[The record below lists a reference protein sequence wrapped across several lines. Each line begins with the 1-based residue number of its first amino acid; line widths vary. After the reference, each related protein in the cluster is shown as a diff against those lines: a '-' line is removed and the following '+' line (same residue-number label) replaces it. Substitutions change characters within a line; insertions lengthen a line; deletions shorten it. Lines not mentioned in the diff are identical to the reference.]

1 MSEPVGELVDGF
13 TRLRLD
19 FGYDG
24 TDFFG
29 WSKQTDLRTIQGEFI
44 KALTLIFGDD
54 DNGFG
59 LRVAGRTD
67 AGVHA
72 VGCVL
77 HMDLSD
83 AQLKRLGRN
92 DSMDDIAYKLNGV
105 LPSDIRVNRVSV
117 APAGFDARFSAINRR
132 YRYRLADQ
140 LAAKNPLES
149 RYTLETWGKLDTD
162 AMNEA
167 GQVLIGLHDFASFCK
182 PREGSTTIRELQEIT
197 VKRVPNG
204 VVEIEIQADAFCHNM
219 VRSIVGALIGVGQ
232 GKADAAK
239 IKELLEKTNREGSFK
254 VVSPHGL
261 QLMAIGYP
269 ADELL
274 AVQAREARN
283 LRTLDDFQGDN

>member
-1 MSEPVGELVDGF
+1 MNEPVDELVDGF

-29 WSKQTDLRTIQGEFI
+29 WSKQTDLRTIQGEFL
-44 KALTLIFGDD
+44 KALTLIFGEVE
-54 DNGFG
+54 NGFG

-72 VGCVL
+72 VGQVL
-77 HMDLSD
+77 HMDILDS
-83 AQLKRLGRN
+83 QLKRLGRN
-92 DSMDDIAYKLNGV
+92 NSMADIAYKLNGL
-105 LPSDIRVNRVSV
+105 LPLDIRINKVSV
-117 APAGFDARFSAINRR
+117 APEGFDARFSAINRR

-140 LAAKNPLES
+140 TATKNPLES
-149 RYTLETWGKLDTD
+149 RFTLETFGNLDTD

-167 GQVLIGLHDFASFCK
+167 GRVLLGLHDFASFCK
-182 PREGSTTIRELQEIT
+182 PREGSTTIRELQEI
-197 VKRVPNG
+197 VVNRVANG
-204 VVEIEIQADAFCHNM
+204 VVEIEVQADAFCHNM

-269 ADELL
+269 ADDLL
-274 AVQAREARN
+274 AVQAKEARN
-283 LRTLDDFQGDN
+283 LRTLEDN

>member
-1 MSEPVGELVDGF
+1 MSEPVDELVDGF
-13 TRLRLD
+13 TRLRVD

-29 WSKQTDLRTIQGEFI
+29 WSKQPELRTIQGEFI
-44 KALTLIFGDD
+44 KAFALIFGEDEND
-54 DNGFG
+54 FG

-72 VGCVL
+72 IGQVL
-77 HMDLSD
+77 HADLSD

-92 DSMDDIAYKLNGV
+92 DSMEDIAYKLNSL
-105 LPSDIRVNRVSV
+105 LPIDIRVNRVSI

-140 LAAKNPLES
+140 QAVKNPLES
-149 RYTLETWGKLDTD
+149 RFTLETWGNLDVA
-162 AMNEA
+162 AMNAA

-197 VKRVPNG
+197 VTRVAGG
-204 VVEIEIQADAFCHNM
+204 VVEVEIQADAFCHNM

-232 GKADAAK
+232 GKADAEK

-261 QLMAIGYP
+261 QLLAIGYP

-274 AVQAREARN
+274 AQQARDARA
-283 LRTLDDFQGDN
+283 LRSLDG

>member
-1 MSEPVGELVDGF
+1 MSEPVDELVDGF

-29 WSKQTDLRTIQGEFI
+29 WSKQPELRTIQGEFI
-44 KALTLIFGDD
+44 KAFTLIFGEDEND
-54 DNGFG
+54 YG

-77 HMDLSD
+77 HADLSE

-92 DSMDDIAYKLNGV
+92 DSMEDIAYKLNGL
-105 LPSDIRVNRVSV
+105 LPLDIRINKVSI
-117 APAGFDARFSAINRR
+117 APPGFDARFSAINRR

-149 RYTLETWGKLDTD
+149 RFTLDTYGKLDTD

-167 GQVLIGLHDFASFCK
+167 GQVLLGLHDFASFCK
-182 PREGSTTIRELQEIT
+182 PREGATTIRELQEIT
-197 VKRVPNG
+197 VNRVANG

-261 QLMAIGYP
+261 QLLAIGYP

-274 AVQAREARN
+274 AHQAREARN
-283 LRTLDDFQGDN
+283 FRTLDAD

>member
-1 MSEPVGELVDGF
+1 MSEPVDELVDGF

-29 WSKQTDLRTIQGEFI
+29 WSKQTDLRTIQGEFL
-44 KALTLIFGDD
+44 KALSLIFGED

-83 AQLKRLGRN
+83 SQLKRLGRN
-92 DSMDDIAYKLNGV
+92 DSMEDIAYKLNGV
-105 LPSDIRVNRVSV
+105 LPTDIRVNKVSL

-149 RYTLETWGKLDTD
+149 RYTLETWGKLDIES
-162 AMNEA
+162 MNEA
-167 GQVLIGLHDFASFCK
+167 GQVLLGLHDFASFCK

-269 ADELL
+269 VDELL
-274 AVQAREARN
+274 ATQAREARN
-283 LRTLDDFQGDN
+283 LRTLDDLQGDN

>member
-1 MSEPVGELVDGF
+1 MSEPVDELVDGF
-13 TRLRLD
+13 TRLRVD

-29 WSKQTDLRTIQGEFI
+29 WSKQPELRTIQGEYI
-44 KALTLIFGDD
+44 KALTLIFGEDEND
-54 DNGFG
+54 FG

-72 VGCVL
+72 IGQVL
-77 HMDLSD
+77 HLDLSED
-83 AQLKRLGRN
+83 QLKRLGRN
-92 DSMDDIAYKLNGV
+92 DSMEDIAYKLNSL
-105 LPSDIRVNRVSV
+105 LPTDIRVSKVSI
-117 APAGFDARFSAINRR
+117 APSGFDARFSAINRR

-149 RYTLETWGKLDTD
+149 RFTLETWGKLDVE
-162 AMNEA
+162 AMNQA

-197 VKRVPNG
+197 VTRAANG

-261 QLMAIGYP
+261 ALLAIGYP

-274 AVQAREARN
+274 AQQAREARA
-283 LRTLDDFQGDN
+283 LRTLED

>member
-1 MSEPVGELVDGF
+1 MSEPVDELVDGF

-24 TDFFG
+24 TDFYG
-29 WSKQTDLRTIQGEFI
+29 WSKQPDLRTIQGEFI
-44 KALTLIFGDD
+44 KAFTLIFGED
-54 DNGFG
+54 DNDFGF
-59 LRVAGRTD
+59 RVAGRTD

-77 HMDLSD
+77 HCDLSA

-92 DSMDDIAYKLNGV
+92 DSMEDIAYKLNGL
-105 LPSDIRVNRVSV
+105 LPIDIRVSKVSV

-140 LAAKNPLES
+140 LAVKNPLES
-149 RYTLETWGKLDTD
+149 RFTLETYGKLDTE
-162 AMNEA
+162 AMNAA
-167 GQVLIGLHDFASFCK
+167 GKVLLGLHDFASFCK
-182 PREGSTTIRELQEIT
+182 PREGATTIRELQEILVQRT
-197 VKRVPNG
+197 ANG

-254 VVSPHGL
+254 VVAPHGL

-274 AVQAREARN
+274 AKQAQEARN
-283 LRTLDDFQGDN
+283 FRTLDEVQGDN

>member
-1 MSEPVGELVDGF
+1 MSEPVDDLVDGF

-29 WSKQTDLRTIQGEFI
+29 WSKQPDLRTIQGEFI
-44 KALTLIFGDD
+44 KALTLIFGEDE
-54 DNGFG
+54 NGFG

-92 DSMDDIAYKLNGV
+92 DSMEDIAYKLNTL
-105 LPSDIRVNRVSV
+105 LPTDIRVNKVSI
-117 APAGFDARFSAINRR
+117 APVGFDARFSAINRR

-140 LAAKNPLES
+140 DAEKNPLES
-149 RYTLETWGKLDTD
+149 RFTLETYGHLNVT

-167 GQVLIGLHDFASFCK
+167 GKVLLGLHDFASFCK

-197 VKRVPNG
+197 VRRVANG
-204 VVEIEIQADAFCHNM
+204 VVEIEVQADAFCHNM

-254 VVSPHGL
+254 VVAPHGL

-269 ADELL
+269 ADEQL
-274 AVQAREARN
+274 ASQAREARN
-283 LRTLDDFQGDN
+283 LRSLDDSPGHN

>member
-1 MSEPVGELVDGF
+1 MSEPVDELVDGF

-24 TDFFG
+24 TDFYG
-29 WSKQTDLRTIQGEFI
+29 WSKQPELRTIQGEFI
-44 KALTLIFGDD
+44 KAFTLIFGED
-54 DNGFG
+54 DNDFG

-77 HMDLSD
+77 HADLTD

-92 DSMDDIAYKLNGV
+92 DSMEDIAYKLNGL
-105 LPSDIRVNRVSV
+105 LPIDIRVNKVSI
-117 APAGFDARFSAINRR
+117 APTGFDARFSAINRR

-140 LAAKNPLES
+140 LAEKNPLES
-149 RYTLETWGKLDTD
+149 RFTLETYGRLDID
-162 AMNEA
+162 AMNAA
-167 GQVLIGLHDFASFCK
+167 GQVLLGLHDFASFCK
-182 PREGSTTIRELQEIT
+182 PREGATTIRELQEIS

-254 VVSPHGL
+254 VVAPHGL

-274 AVQAREARN
+274 AQQAREARN
-283 LRTLDDFQGDN
+283 FRTLDEVQGDN